1 MEKAHF
7 RRYNFVKDSEKQH
20 HLKTLKSLR
29 MLKVLSEELSTP
41 RGKKQNNKARQRK
54 KKRQQKCPWE
64 EVCTDSFFLY
74 LSCTNGDSAR
84 VINCLCF
91 VTVVSALKNSELYM
105 H

>member
-7 RRYNFVKDSEKQH
+7 KRYNFVKDSEKQH

-54 KKRQQKCPWE
+54 KKKTAKMSLGGS
-64 EVCTDSFFLY
+64 V
-74 LSCTNGDSAR
+74 
-84 VINCLCF
+84 
-91 VTVVSALKNSELYM
+91 